1 MRVLSRLTPGPGM
14 CYNSTNQLTTQFDG
28 GMGMKASAATATKLI
43 DALQARVRFGEVME
57 EVEKRNTR
65 FLVSRRGKPKLVML
79 SIEDYLKNILREQGL
94 LAEIQLTAEEKG
106 LIRITSEEIDSEI
119 RAYRRDK
126 KKRKG

>member
-1 MRVLSRLTPGPGM
+1 
-14 CYNSTNQLTTQFDG
+14 
-28 GMGMKASAATATKLI
+28 MKAGTATTTKLI

-65 FLVSRRGKPKLVML
+65 FLVSRRGKPKIVML

-94 LAEIQLTAEEKG
+94 LAEIQLTAKEKG
-106 LIRITSEEIDSEI
+106 LARITSEEIDSEI

-126 KKRKG
+126 KKKRG